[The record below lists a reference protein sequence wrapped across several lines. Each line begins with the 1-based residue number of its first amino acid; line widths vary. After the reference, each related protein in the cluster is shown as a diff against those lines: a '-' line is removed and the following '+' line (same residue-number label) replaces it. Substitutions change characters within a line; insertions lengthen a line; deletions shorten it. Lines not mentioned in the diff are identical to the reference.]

1 MHFIKKDP
9 IQKKAEFAKKLKSG
23 KLLRFPGAYNPLVAK
38 LIEKLDMMAF
48 MFLVASWLMT
58 WAFLILV

>member
-9 IQKKAEFAKKLKSG
+9 LQKKAEFAKKLKSG

-38 LIEKLDMMAF
+38 LIEKIGYDGK
-48 MFLVASWLMT
+48 
-58 WAFLILV
+58 